1 MEQAN
6 RWSNPLGRT
15 KGVFY
20 GWWMVGFGALVMA
33 LSNVPLFQGTT
44 VWNPVLKGHFGW
56 SSAQVTWGF
65 ALTRVEGSL
74 TGPLTGYLID
84 KLGSRRMVFVGLLVQ
99 GIGLVLFSR
108 IHSLWEFYLAYLIMS
123 VGSGLGAFLPIMTTL
138 NHWFYR
144 RRATAVALAMEGMVI
159 GGITLVP
166 VLAWA
171 IDPDEPDRFGWR
183 TTASAI
189 GVLTMLVAWPL
200 SRLIRNRP
208 EDYGQHPD
216 GRRPAI
222 LTGGNPGVQGP
233 EEVEPSYTWQE
244 ALKTR
249 TFWFMNI
256 GHACVSMVVHTVAVH
271 LGILLDD
278 RGFSLQ
284 TIGWI
289 VSAYLAVGA
298 VSTLVGGYVGD
309 RLSMRVGIFVF
320 AAMQTLG
327 IFVLIL
333 FHGEPAA
340 FLFAVLFGIGFGGR
354 VPLTIAIRSAY
365 FGRKAFASITGLSQ
379 IPVNVMLLAAP
390 VYAAY
395 LFDITGKY
403 DIPFLTIAVVSLLG
417 ATLYLMLG
425 EPIRLASQ
433 SPQRAKDTE

>member
-1 MEQAN
+1 M
-6 RWSNPLGRT
+6 
-15 KGVFY
+15 
-20 GWWMVGFGALVMA
+20 
-33 LSNVPLFQGTT
+33 
-44 VWNPVLKGHFGW
+44 
-56 SSAQVTWGF
+56 
-65 ALTRVEGSL
+65 
-74 TGPLTGYLID
+74 
-84 KLGSRRMVFVGLLVQ
+84 GLLVQ

-340 FLFAVLFGIGFGGR
+340 FLFAVLFGIDSVAGFADDCHPKRLLRSQGLCQYHRLISNTSERHVARSTSLRRIPVRHHRQVRYTLPDHRSSQPSGGYPLLDAGR
-354 VPLTIAIRSAY
+354 THTIGIPVATEGQRHGVNTINSLCAFVPLWLRHV
-365 FGRKAFASITGLSQ
+365 Q
-379 IPVNVMLLAAP
+379 
-390 VYAAY
+390 
-395 LFDITGKY
+395 
-403 DIPFLTIAVVSLLG
+403 
-417 ATLYLMLG
+417 
-425 EPIRLASQ
+425 
-433 SPQRAKDTE
+433 